1 MLALNQQLTAE
12 QRITKAVV
20 DITAHPRYMALAG
33 VLMVGNKTVSDDVP
47 TACTNGRDETYGRAF
62 VDSMTDAELRFVI
75 LHECYHKMYRH
86 LITWKHLHDKNHQLA
101 NMSCDYNINGK
112 LVDENR
118 EDGFATMPIYK
129 DGEHV
134 GERMGLYDEQFR
146 KPDGSWS
153 DTAVIFKT
161 LDDGT
166 QEPPEGGDG
175 GFPFPPTGKGGDDDG
190 IGEPTDS
197 RSSGRGEPEDNEP
210 RGFDEHDWDG
220 ADNLS
225 DDEVKELEKEVDI
238 AIRQGSIIA
247 GKSGITGNRL
257 FDELMQ
263 SQVDWREVLREFIQT
278 TCTGNDYS
286 TWKRPNRRYI
296 GAGVYLPSGISEKVD
311 ELVIA
316 VDTSGSIPDADLA
329 VFLSEVQSIC
339 TTVKPDKVR
348 LLYWGHKV
356 VGDESYATNELDTL
370 AQSTKPRG
378 GGGTDVE
385 CVVEYMQQ
393 HQIKPQATIILTD
406 GYLFGDWGTWDC
418 PTLWCVIDNKHATPD
433 NGKVVHIDSAE
444 IH

>member
-12 QRITKAVV
+12 QRITKAVI

-33 VLMVGNKTVSDDVP
+33 VLMVGSKTVSDDVP

-86 LITWKHLHDKNHQLA
+86 LITWKHLHDKNHNTA

-112 LVDENR
+112 LVDENQ
-118 EDGFATMPIYK
+118 EDGFATMPRDA
-129 DGEHV
+129 DGNQI
-134 GERMGLYDEQFR
+134 GLYDEQFR

-153 DTAVIFKT
+153 DTAVIFKM
-161 LDDGT
+161 LEQQQNQPQGN
-166 QEPPEGGDG
+166 ES
-175 GFPFPPTGKGGDDDG
+175 GGDDSQG
-190 IGEPTDS
+190 T
-197 RSSGRGEPEDNEP
+197 SSAQSQGQGQGQGQ
-210 RGFDEHDWDG
+210 GFDDHDWEG
-220 ADNLS
+220 ADKLS
-225 DDEVKELEKEVDI
+225 DDEVKDLEKEIDV
-238 AIRQGSIIA
+238 AIRQGSMIA
-247 GKSGITGNRL
+247 SKSGATGNRL
-257 FDELMQ
+257 LDELMQ
-263 SQVDWREVLREFIQT
+263 AKVDWREVLREFIQT

-316 VDTSGSIPDADLA
+316 IDTSGSIPDSDLA
-329 VFLSEVQSIC
+329 VFLSEVQAIC

-348 LLYWGHKV
+348 ILYWGHEV
-356 VGDESYATNELDTL
+356 VGDESYATHELDTL
-370 AQSTKPRG
+370 AQSTRPKG

-385 CVVEYMQQ
+385 CVVEYMQR
-393 HQIKPQATIILTD
+393 HQIKPQATIIFTD

-433 NGKVVHIDSAE
+433 NGKVVHIDPAE

>member
-12 QRITKAVV
+12 QRITKAVI

-47 TACTNGRDETYGRAF
+47 TACTNGRDEIYGRAF
-62 VDSMTDAELRFVI
+62 VDSLTDAELRFVI

-86 LITWKHLHDKNHQLA
+86 LITWKHLHDKNHNTA

-118 EDGFATMPIYK
+118 EDGFATMPRDA
-129 DGEHV
+129 DGNQI
-134 GERMGLYDEQFR
+134 GLYDEQFR

-153 DTAVIFKT
+153 DTAVIFKM
-161 LDDGT
+161 LEQQQNQPQGN
-166 QEPPEGGDG
+166 ES
-175 GFPFPPTGKGGDDDG
+175 GGDDSQG
-190 IGEPTDS
+190 T
-197 RSSGRGEPEDNEP
+197 SSTQSQGQGQGQ
-210 RGFDEHDWDG
+210 GFDDHDWEG

-225 DDEVKELEKEVDI
+225 DDEVKDLEKEIDV
-238 AIRQGSIIA
+238 AIRQGSMIA
-247 GKSGITGNRL
+247 SKSGVTGNRL
-257 FDELMQ
+257 LDELMQ
-263 SQVDWREVLREFIQT
+263 AKVDWREVLREFIQT

-316 VDTSGSIPDADLA
+316 IDTSGSIPDSDLA
-329 VFLSEVQSIC
+329 VFLSEVQAIC

-348 LLYWGHKV
+348 ILYWGHEV
-356 VGDESYATNELDTL
+356 VGDESYAMHELDTL
-370 AQSTKPRG
+370 AQSTRPKG

-385 CVVEYMQQ
+385 CVVEYMQR
-393 HQIKPQATIILTD
+393 HQIKPQATIIFTD

-418 PTLWCVIDNKHATPD
+418 PTLWCVIDNQHATPD
-433 NGKVVHIDSAE
+433 NGKVVHIQSSDM
-444 IH
+444 

>member
-86 LITWKHLHDKNHQLA
+86 LITWKHLHDKNHNTA
-101 NMSCDYNINGK
+101 NMACDYNINGK

-118 EDGFATMPIYK
+118 EDGFAAMPRDENGDQI
-129 DGEHV
+129 
-134 GERMGLYDEQFR
+134 GLYDERFR
-146 KPDGSWS
+146 KPDGSWM
-153 DTAVIFKT
+153 DTAVIFKA

-166 QEPPEGGDG
+166 QEPP
-175 GFPFPPTGKGGDDDG
+175 KGGG
-190 IGEPTDS
+190 GGAEP
-197 RSSGRGEPEDNEP
+197 NEP
-210 RGFDEHDWDG
+210 QGFDEHDWEG
-220 ADNLS
+220 ADKLS
-225 DDEVKELEKEVDI
+225 DDEVKELEKEIDV
-238 AIRQGSIIA
+238 AIRQGSMMA
-247 GKSGITGNRL
+247 AKSGITGDRR

-263 SQVDWREVLREFIQT
+263 PQVDWREVLREFIQT

-286 TWKRPNRRYI
+286 TWKRPNRRYL

-348 LLYWGHKV
+348 LLYWGHEV
-356 VGDESYATNELDTL
+356 VGDESYESHELDTL
-370 AQSTKPRG
+370 AQSTKPKG

>member
-47 TACTNGRDETYGRAF
+47 TACTNGRDEIYGRAF
-62 VDSMTDAELRFVI
+62 VDSLTDAELRFVI

-86 LITWKHLHDKNHQLA
+86 LITWKHLHDKNHNTA

-118 EDGFATMPIYK
+118 EDGFAAMPRDA
-129 DGEHV
+129 DGNQI
-134 GERMGLYDEQFR
+134 GLYDEQFR

-153 DTAVIFKT
+153 DTAVIFKM
-161 LDDGT
+161 LEQQQNQPQGN
-166 QEPPEGGDG
+166 ES
-175 GFPFPPTGKGGDDDG
+175 GGDDSQG
-190 IGEPTDS
+190 T
-197 RSSGRGEPEDNEP
+197 SSAQSQGQGQGQGQ
-210 RGFDEHDWDG
+210 GFDDHDWEG

-225 DDEVKELEKEVDI
+225 DDEVKDLEKEIDV
-238 AIRQGSIIA
+238 AIRQGSMIA
-247 GKSGITGNRL
+247 SKSGVTGNRL
-257 FDELMQ
+257 LDELMQ
-263 SQVDWREVLREFIQT
+263 AKVDWREVLREFIQT

-316 VDTSGSIPDADLA
+316 IDTSGSIPDSDLA
-329 VFLSEVQSIC
+329 VFLSEVQAIC

-348 LLYWGHKV
+348 ILYWGHEV
-356 VGDESYATNELDTL
+356 VGDESYATHELDTL
-370 AQSTKPRG
+370 AQSTRPKG
-378 GGGTDVE
+378 GGGTVVE
-385 CVVEYMQQ
+385 CVPEYMQR
-393 HQIKPQATIILTD
+393 HQIKPQATIIFTD
-406 GYLFGDWGTWDC
+406 GYVFGDWGTWDC
-418 PTLWCVIDNKHATPD
+418 PTLWCVIDNEHATPD
-433 NGKVVHIDSAE
+433 NGKVVHIQSSDM
-444 IH
+444 

>member
-62 VDSMTDAELRFVI
+62 VDSLTDAELRFVI

-86 LITWKHLHDKNHQLA
+86 LITWKHLHDKNHNTA

-153 DTAVIFKT
+153 DTAVIFKA

-166 QEPPEGGDG
+166 QEPPKGGG
-175 GFPFPPTGKGGDDDG
+175 GNPVPPTGKG
-190 IGEPTDS
+190 DS
-197 RSSGRGEPEDNEP
+197 DEP
-210 RGFDEHDWDG
+210 RGFDDHDWKG

-225 DDEVKELEKEVDI
+225 DDEVTELE
-238 AIRQGSIIA
+238 
-247 GKSGITGNRL
+247 
-257 FDELMQ
+257 
-263 SQVDWREVLREFIQT
+263 
-278 TCTGNDYS
+278 
-286 TWKRPNRRYI
+286 
-296 GAGVYLPSGISEKVD
+296 
-311 ELVIA
+311 
-316 VDTSGSIPDADLA
+316 
-329 VFLSEVQSIC
+329 LSLI
-339 TTVKPDKVR
+339 
-348 LLYWGHKV
+348 
-356 VGDESYATNELDTL
+356 
-370 AQSTKPRG
+370 
-378 GGGTDVE
+378 
-385 CVVEYMQQ
+385 
-393 HQIKPQATIILTD
+393 
-406 GYLFGDWGTWDC
+406 
-418 PTLWCVIDNKHATPD
+418 
-433 NGKVVHIDSAE
+433 HI
-444 IH
+444 

>member
-12 QRITKAVV
+12 QRITKAVIG
-20 DITAHPRYMALAG
+20 ITAHPRYMALAG

-47 TACTNGRDETYGRAF
+47 TACTNGRDEIYGRAF
-62 VDSMTDAELRFVI
+62 VDSLTDAELRFVI

-86 LITWKHLHDKNHQLA
+86 LITWKHLHDKNHNTA

-118 EDGFATMPIYK
+118 EDGFATMPRDA
-129 DGEHV
+129 DGNQI
-134 GERMGLYDEQFR
+134 GLYDEQFR

-153 DTAVIFKT
+153 DTAVIFKM
-161 LDDGT
+161 LEQQQNQPQGN
-166 QEPPEGGDG
+166 ES
-175 GFPFPPTGKGGDDDG
+175 GGDDSQG
-190 IGEPTDS
+190 T
-197 RSSGRGEPEDNEP
+197 SSTQSQGQGQ
-210 RGFDEHDWDG
+210 GFDDHDWEG

-225 DDEVKELEKEVDI
+225 DDEVKDLEKEIDV
-238 AIRQGSIIA
+238 AIRQGSMIA
-247 GKSGITGNRL
+247 SKSGVTGNRL
-257 FDELMQ
+257 LDELMQ
-263 SQVDWREVLREFIQT
+263 AKVDWREVLREFIQT

-316 VDTSGSIPDADLA
+316 IDTSGSIPDRDLA
-329 VFLSEVQSIC
+329 VFLSEVQAIC

-348 LLYWGHKV
+348 ILYWGHEV
-356 VGDESYATNELDTL
+356 VGDESYAMHELDTL
-370 AQSTKPRG
+370 TQSTRPKG

-385 CVVEYMQQ
+385 CVVEYMQR
-393 HQIKPQATIILTD
+393 HQIKPQATIIFTD

-418 PTLWCVIDNKHATPD
+418 PTLWCVIDNQHATPD
-433 NGKVVHIDSAE
+433 NGKVVHIQSSDM
-444 IH
+444 

>member
-12 QRITKAVV
+12 QRITKASV
-20 DITAHPRYMALAG
+20 DITAHPRYTALAG
-33 VLMVGNKTVSDDVP
+33 VLMVGDKTVSDDVP

-62 VDSMTDAELRFVI
+62 VDPKPDAELRFVM

-86 LITWKHLHDKNHQLA
+86 LITWKHLYDKNPKLA
-101 NMSCDYNINGK
+101 NMACDYNINGK

-118 EDGFATMPIYK
+118 EDGFAAMPRDENGDQI
-129 DGEHV
+129 
-134 GERMGLYDEQFR
+134 GLYDERFR

-153 DTAVIFKT
+153 DTAVIFKM
-161 LDDGT
+161 LEQQQNQSQGN
-166 QEPPEGGDG
+166 ES
-175 GFPFPPTGKGGDDDG
+175 GGDDSQG
-190 IGEPTDS
+190 T
-197 RSSGRGEPEDNEP
+197 SSAQ
-210 RGFDEHDWDG
+210 GFDDHDWEG
-220 ADNLS
+220 ADKLS
-225 DDEVKELEKEVDI
+225 DDEVKELEKEIDV
-238 AIRQGSIIA
+238 AIRQGSMMA
-247 GKSGITGNRL
+247 SKSGATGNRL
-257 FDELMQ
+257 LDELMQ
-263 SQVDWREVLREFIQT
+263 PQVDWREVLREFIQT
-278 TCTGNDYS
+278 TCTGSDYS

-329 VFLSEVQSIC
+329 VFLSEVQAIC

-348 LLYWGHKV
+348 LLYWGHTV
-356 VGDESYATNELDTL
+356 VGDESYESHEVDTL
-370 AQSTKPRG
+370 TESTRPKG

-385 CVVEYMQQ
+385 CVVEYMQR

-433 NGKVVHIDSAE
+433 NGKVVHIQSSDM
-444 IH
+444 

>member
-12 QRITKAVV
+12 QRITKAVIG
-20 DITAHPRYMALAG
+20 ITAHPRYMALAG

-47 TACTNGRDETYGRAF
+47 TACTNGRDEIYGRAF
-62 VDSMTDAELRFVI
+62 VDSLTDAELRFVI

-86 LITWKHLHDKNHQLA
+86 LITWKHLHDKNHNTA

-118 EDGFATMPIYK
+118 EDGFATMPRDA
-129 DGEHV
+129 DGNQI
-134 GERMGLYDEQFR
+134 GLYDEQFR

-153 DTAVIFKT
+153 DTAVIFKM
-161 LDDGT
+161 LEQQQNQPQGN
-166 QEPPEGGDG
+166 ES
-175 GFPFPPTGKGGDDDG
+175 GGDDSQG
-190 IGEPTDS
+190 T
-197 RSSGRGEPEDNEP
+197 SSAQSQGQGQGQ
-210 RGFDEHDWDG
+210 GFDDHDWEG

-225 DDEVKELEKEVDI
+225 DDEVKDLEKEIDV
-238 AIRQGSIIA
+238 AIRQGSMIA
-247 GKSGITGNRL
+247 SKSGVTGNRL
-257 FDELMQ
+257 LDELMQ
-263 SQVDWREVLREFIQT
+263 AKVDWREVLREFIQT

-316 VDTSGSIPDADLA
+316 IDTSGSIPDSDLA
-329 VFLSEVQSIC
+329 VFLSEVQAIC

-348 LLYWGHKV
+348 ILYWGHEV
-356 VGDESYATNELDTL
+356 VGDESYAMHELDTL
-370 AQSTKPRG
+370 AQSTRPKG

-385 CVVEYMQQ
+385 CVVEYMQR
-393 HQIKPQATIILTD
+393 HQIKPQATIIFTD

-418 PTLWCVIDNKHATPD
+418 PTLWCVIDNQHATPD
-433 NGKVVHIDSAE
+433 NGKVVHIQSSDM
-444 IH
+444 

>member
-47 TACTNGRDETYGRAF
+47 TACTNGRDEIYGRAF
-62 VDSMTDAELRFVI
+62 VDSLTDAELRFVI

-86 LITWKHLHDKNHQLA
+86 LITWKHLHDKNHNTA

-118 EDGFATMPIYK
+118 EDGFAAMPRDA
-129 DGEHV
+129 DGNQI
-134 GERMGLYDEQFR
+134 GLYDEQFR

-153 DTAVIFKT
+153 DTAVIFKM
-161 LDDGT
+161 LEQQQNQPQGN
-166 QEPPEGGDG
+166 ES
-175 GFPFPPTGKGGDDDG
+175 GGDDSQG
-190 IGEPTDS
+190 T
-197 RSSGRGEPEDNEP
+197 SSAQSQGQGQGQGQ
-210 RGFDEHDWDG
+210 GFDDHDWEG

-225 DDEVKELEKEVDI
+225 DDEVKDLEKEIDV
-238 AIRQGSIIA
+238 AIRQGNMIA
-247 GKSGITGNRL
+247 SKSGATGNRL
-257 FDELMQ
+257 LDELMQ
-263 SQVDWREVLREFIQT
+263 AKVDWREVLREFIQT

-316 VDTSGSIPDADLA
+316 IDTSGSIPDSDLA
-329 VFLSEVQSIC
+329 VFLSEVQAIC

-348 LLYWGHKV
+348 ILYWGHEV
-356 VGDESYATNELDTL
+356 VGDESYATHELDTL
-370 AQSTKPRG
+370 AQSTRPKG
-378 GGGTDVE
+378 GGGTVVE
-385 CVVEYMQQ
+385 CVPEYMQR
-393 HQIKPQATIILTD
+393 HQIKPQATIIFTD
-406 GYLFGDWGTWDC
+406 GYVFGDWGTWDC
-418 PTLWCVIDNKHATPD
+418 PTLWCVIDNQHATPD
-433 NGKVVHIDSAE
+433 NGKVVHIQSSDM
-444 IH
+444 

>member
-12 QRITKAVV
+12 QRITKAVIA
-20 DITAHPRYMALAG
+20 ITAHPRYMALAG

-101 NMSCDYNINGK
+101 NASCDYNINGK

-118 EDGFATMPIYK
+118 EDGFATMPRDENGDQI
-129 DGEHV
+129 
-134 GERMGLYDEQFR
+134 GLYDERFR

-153 DTAVIFKT
+153 DTAMIFKT
-161 LDDGT
+161 LDDDDDDDDDGGDD
-166 QEPPEGGDG
+166 EGGDQ
-175 GFPFPPTGKGGDDDG
+175 
-190 IGEPTDS
+190 
-197 RSSGRGEPEDNEP
+197 
-210 RGFDEHDWDG
+210 GFDEHDWEG
-220 ADNLS
+220 ADKLS
-225 DDEVKELEKEVDI
+225 DDEVKELEKEIDV

-247 GKSGITGNRL
+247 GKSGATGNRL
-257 FDELMQ
+257 LGELMQ
-263 SQVDWREVLREFIQT
+263 PQVDWREVLREFIQT

-296 GAGVYLPSGISEKVD
+296 GAGVYMPSGISEKVD

-348 LLYWGHKV
+348 LLYWGHEV
-356 VGDESYATNELDTL
+356 VGDESYATHELDTL
-370 AQSTKPRG
+370 AQSSKPRG